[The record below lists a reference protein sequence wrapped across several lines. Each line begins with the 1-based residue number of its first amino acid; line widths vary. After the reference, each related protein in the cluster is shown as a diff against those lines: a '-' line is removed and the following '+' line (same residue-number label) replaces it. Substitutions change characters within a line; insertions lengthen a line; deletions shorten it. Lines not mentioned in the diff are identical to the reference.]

1 MNKEKIKDKICKNC
15 KSHFVEEISFDYPQS
30 CCHISKGHARTTEPF
45 LSCDNFEYSNEYIK
59 DLQKKA
65 EQGDHYKK
73 LYGEIKKQKDDVVE
87 YIKKHI
93 QEYDIDGSPTNLD
106 EFDFLA
112 SPKTLLRMLGEIDVK
127 D

>member
-1 MNKEKIKDKICKNC
+1 MNKEEIKDKICKNC

-65 EQGDHYKK
+65 EQGEHYKH
-73 LYGEIKKQKDDVVE
+73 LYSEVKKQKDDAIE
-87 YIKKHI
+87 YIKKNI
-93 QEYDIDGSPTNLD
+93 LIGYDKYG
-106 EFDFLA
+106 FDKNIVA
-112 SPKTLLRMLGEIDVK
+112 GIVVNDLLRMLGEK
-127 D
+127 DDKQN